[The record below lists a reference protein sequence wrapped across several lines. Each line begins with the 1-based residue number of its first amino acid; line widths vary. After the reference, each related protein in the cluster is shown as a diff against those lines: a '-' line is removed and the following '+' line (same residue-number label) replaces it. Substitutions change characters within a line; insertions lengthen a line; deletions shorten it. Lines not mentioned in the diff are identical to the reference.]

1 MVRIIHNRHQQ
12 VAESP
17 LRPLRDERGQSM
29 VLGAFFMMAF
39 IGMLGLVIDMG
50 LAYGRYR
57 QMQTASDTAA
67 LAGTRELALG
77 NGEAAAIQRIQQ
89 ILLANG
95 ADLALSEY
103 SVTGDKAEVIARTN
117 TVPAFT
123 PLFGL
128 NEIPVG
134 ANADS
139 QFGQQGQSGDLL
151 PFAVDQD
158 LWILDHEVN
167 IWIGETGPGGNYGW
181 VRWAG
186 QSQSASV
193 LRANIDDTSNS
204 GILTIGDQVAGK
216 TGVSISAVRG
226 SLANK
231 IGQTIDVFFYDPDEV
246 AGNGAN
252 LRYTVTGFGKFRI
265 TGVRVRGVNSEISGY
280 FEQTVILGGQ
290 IIPGTTLG
298 AAATGLIN

>member
-1 MVRIIHNRHQQ
+1 MARITRSRHQD
-12 VAESP
+12 VAASP
-17 LRPLRDERGQSM
+17 LRRGRDESGQSM
-29 VLGAFFMMAF
+29 VMAALFMLAF
-39 IGMLGLVIDMG
+39 IGMLGLVVDMG
-50 LAYGRYR
+50 EAYARYR

-77 NGEAAAIQRIQQ
+77 NGEVAAVQRIQQ
-89 ILLANG
+89 ILSANG

-103 SVTGDKAEVIARTN
+103 KVTGDKAEVIARTN

-128 NEIPVG
+128 NEITIG
-134 ANADS
+134 ANADA

-181 VRWAG
+181 VHWAG

-231 IGQTIDVFFYDPDEV
+231 VGQTIDVFFYDPDEV

-252 LRYTVTGFGKFRI
+252 LRYTVSGFGKFRV
-265 TGVRVRGVNSEISGY
+265 TGVRVRGVNSAISGY
-280 FEQTVILGGQ
+280 FEQSVILGGQ

-298 AAATGLIN
+298 SAATGLVN